1 MRQLLILSL
10 AINFL
15 YLLYEFRKKG
25 GFDFIINKFKK
36 VRELTYEE
44 YYLSKKSIFEVAPI
58 QEGAIVF
65 LGDSLTD
72 YCNWEELFQN
82 SKIINRGINGDKIQ
96 GVISRLDSIIDT
108 KPSKLF
114 LLIGINDIDEEKP
127 VSEIISAYTEL
138 VNKLKESLPET
149 KIYLQSLLPTDNRER
164 LKNNKI
170 VQLNQQIAALS
181 KDSNLTYIDL
191 FTPFIS
197 EKDKLNPIYTF
208 DGLHLNGAGYL
219 VWKKEI
225 EGFVEG

>member
-82 SKIINRGINGDKIQ
+82 SKISNRGINGDKIN
-96 GVISRLDSIIDT
+96 GVMQRLDSIVAT
-108 KPSKLF
+108 KPSKIF
-114 LLIGINDIDEEKP
+114 LLIGINDLDEEKP
-127 VSEIISAYTEL
+127 LNEIAAAYKNLVSQIKEI
-138 VNKLKESLPET
+138 LPET

-170 VQLNQQIAALS
+170 VQLNQQIAALA

-191 FTPFIS
+191 YSPFVT
-197 EKDKLNPIYTF
+197 EKNKLNPIYTF

-225 EGFVEG
+225 ETLVK

>member
-96 GVISRLDSIIDT
+96 GVILRLDSIIAA
-108 KPSKLF
+108 KPLKLF

-164 LKNNKI
+164 IKNTKI
-170 VQLNQQIAALS
+170 IELNQQIFTLA

-191 FTPFIS
+191 FTPFAT
-197 EKDKLNPIYTF
+197 EKNKLNPKYTF
-208 DGLHLNGAGYL
+208 DGLHLNGSGYL

-225 EGFVEG
+225 EDYL

>member
-82 SKIINRGINGDKIQ
+82 SKISNRGINGDKIN
-96 GVISRLDSIIDT
+96 GVMQRLDSIVAT
-108 KPSKLF
+108 KPSKIF
-114 LLIGINDIDEEKP
+114 LLIGINDLDGEKP
-127 VSEIISAYTEL
+127 LNEIAAAYKNLVSQIKEI
-138 VNKLKESLPET
+138 LPET
-149 KIYLQSLLPTDNRER
+149 TLYLQSLLPTNNRER
-164 LKNNKI
+164 LKNHKI
-170 VQLNQQIAALS
+170 IQFNEQIKAIAQDFGLN
-181 KDSNLTYIDL
+181 YIDL
-191 FTPFIS
+191 FTPFAN
-197 EKDKLNPIYTF
+197 KANKLNPTFTF

-219 VWKKEI
+219 VWKREI